1 MHQSQGKYYFPIF
14 YFLLNYCKFVSS
26 IMHVETRSLLLILQ
40 FQNSNEAKFE
50 KIVKLKMNAPE
61 ILTLDIIQD
70 YIESQLS
77 LGSIDIEMLNYQYDG
92 DIDTNNVKHL
102 YIAVKFNKNN
112 DSQPLAILGKC

>member
-1 MHQSQGKYYFPIF
+1 
-14 YFLLNYCKFVSS
+14 
-26 IMHVETRSLLLILQ
+26 MHVETRSLLLILQ

-50 KIVKLKMNAPE
+50 KIVKLKMNTPE

-102 YIAVKFNKNN
+102 YIAVK
-112 DSQPLAILGKC
+112 

>member
-1 MHQSQGKYYFPIF
+1 
-14 YFLLNYCKFVSS
+14 
-26 IMHVETRSLLLILQ
+26 MHVETRSLLLILQ